1 MHKCIYLYIYHI
13 YNYIYA
19 IYIYAIYI
27 YTYTQSP
34 DPSSASTFS
43 LSPAHSTSAQGP
55 GIGAA
60 IRPRGTTRYNSDRW
74 TTIDVYTRYIYIYMC
89 IYTYNIV
96 PYLAIP
102 MCKQCKRSQ
111 EPHRCI
117 LVPLHDVVS
126 PAKSLSIET
135 CWSQDVAH
143 AHLYMKTAKQNQ
155 KFVDSKWS
163 KFI

>member
-1 MHKCIYLYIYHI
+1 MPYIYIHTHNLQIPPVPQPFLWALHI
-13 YNYIYA
+13 QPRRKA
-19 IYIYAIYI
+19 LGLV
-27 YTYTQSP
+27 Q
-34 DPSSASTFS
+34 
-43 LSPAHSTSAQGP
+43 LSDQEVQP
-55 GIGAA
+55 
-60 IRPRGTTRYNSDRW
+60 GTTP
-74 TTIDVYTRYIYIYMC
+74 TGGQLLTFTHAIYIYMC

-163 KFI
+163 KFIWINFESYEYVTT